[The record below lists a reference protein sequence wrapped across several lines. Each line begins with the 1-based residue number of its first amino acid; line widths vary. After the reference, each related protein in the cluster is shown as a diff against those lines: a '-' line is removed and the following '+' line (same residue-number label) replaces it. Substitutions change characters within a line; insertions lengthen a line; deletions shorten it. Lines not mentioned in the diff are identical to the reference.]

1 MTLGQK
7 SFLCIVFWKNLDTN
21 KSFCS
26 DLIFIYIPAFFCSSL
41 SGPLLNFDS
50 DQNSS
55 LLSEVGI
62 QPTVMEPS
70 GMSLNYKTFWCQSN
84 AIICII
90 FLLLS
95 SIPRSLICATF
106 WLIKNRDVKLDFAK
120 NKKQLESS
128 ETKTVPILGAT
139 YAQQAWKNLVG
150 FGKCVEHCELLL
162 RTNLIAFISKSNVSS
177 TLYVR

>member
-1 MTLGQK
+1 MSTT
-7 SFLCIVFWKNLDTN
+7 S
-21 KSFCS
+21 
-26 DLIFIYIPAFFCSSL
+26 YITFTSYHNVIGSL

-62 QPTVMEPS
+62 QPTVLEPS
-70 GMSLNYKTFWCQSN
+70 GMTLNYKTFWCQSD

-95 SIPRSLICATF
+95 SIPCSFDLCNFLAHHKQRH
-106 WLIKNRDVKLDFAK
+106 KLDFAK

-150 FGKCVEHCELLL
+150 FGKFVEHCELLL
-162 RTNLIAFISKSNVSS
+162 RTNLIAFISKRNVSS